1 MKNMKM
7 KAILAMVLAGALA
20 FSTTASARGFHG
32 GPGHY
37 PPPHHSYHHHHGGG
51 GDDLVAGACLGALA
65 VFTLAAICD
74 SSNQHSPSRVVEERT
89 VTQTTYVT
97 QPVVTQTTTTYAW

>member
-7 KAILAMVLAGALA
+7 KTILAVLLAGTLA

-32 GPGHY
+32 GPGHFN
-37 PPPHHSYHHHHGGG
+37 PPPRHHYHGGG
-51 GDDLVAGACLGALA
+51 GDELVAGVCLGAIAALS
-65 VFTLAAICD
+65 LAAICD
-74 SSNQHSPSRVVEERT
+74 SSRQHSTTQVVEERT

-97 QPVVTQTTTTYAW
+97 QPVVSQTTTTYAW